1 MMGERNNLILREI
14 ENSDAEKLSNLIQQ
28 VESSS
33 EYMLWEAGERE
44 IEIERQKKMI
54 ERMKDS
60 NNSTIFVAEN
70 RNNELVGY
78 LFAIGGDAKRNK
90 HSAYIVVGI
99 SENYRGQGVGSKL
112 FKELEQW
119 ATQHGIHR
127 LELTVVTR
135 NQAGL
140 ALYKKMG
147 FEVEGTKRHSLFIN
161 DEFVD
166 EYYMSKIISPVY

>member
-1 MMGERNNLILREI
+1 MILREI

-28 VESSS
+28 VEASS

-44 IEIERQKKMI
+44 IEDERQKKMI

-60 NNSTIFVAEN
+60 NNFTILVAEN
-70 RNNELVGY
+70 KNNELVGY
-78 LFAIGGDAKRNK
+78 LFAIGVDAKRNK

-119 ATQHGIHR
+119 ATQHSIRR
-127 LELTVVTR
+127 LELTVVTG

-140 ALYKKMG
+140 SLYKKMG
-147 FEVEGTKRHSLFIN
+147 FEVEGIKRHSLFIN

-166 EYYMSKIISPVY
+166 EYYMAKIISSVY

>member
-1 MMGERNNLILREI
+1 MIVREI
-14 ENSDAEKLSNLIQQ
+14 EVSDAEQLSCLIQH
-28 VESSS
+28 VEASSA
-33 EYMLWEAGERE
+33 YMLWEAGERK
-44 IEIERQKKMI
+44 IEMERQKSMI

-60 NNSTIFVAEN
+60 HNSAIFVAEN
-70 RNNELVGY
+70 KSNALVGY
-78 LFAIGGDAKRNK
+78 LFAIGGDVTRNK

-99 SENYRGQGVGSKL
+99 SENYRGHGVGSKL

-119 ATQHGIHR
+119 AAQHGIHR

-140 ALYKKMG
+140 SLYKKIG

-166 EYYMSKIISPVY
+166 EYYMSKLISPLL